1 MRICMNL
8 DEFFDVIFEIDENDN
23 EHLFSNDFNNQKLAS

>member
-8 DEFFDVIFEIDENDN
+8 DEFYDVVFQINEVNDCDYFDQP
-23 EHLFSNDFNNQKLAS
+23 HLDR

>member
-8 DEFFDVIFEIDENDN
+8 DEFFDVIFEIDENEN
-23 EHLFSNDFNNQKLAS
+23 ESLFSNDLNNQKPA

>member
-1 MRICMNL
+1 MNL

-23 EHLFSNDFNNQKLAS
+23 GNLLSNDFNNQKFDI